1 MQKTKKPNTAK
12 QENQNKETSQQTF
25 NTQLNFLMEN
35 ELNAI
40 GKLPPDLADRAM
52 KILEKSLEDRKDT
65 DNKIL
70 ELERQ
75 NLNIKEKDV
84 KAYHFWNGFGMV
96 SFVGITCVFAGAG
109 IYLITNKYDV
119 AGYFSFAVGV
129 LTLLPRIIDSFKKK
143 T

>member
-12 QENQNKETSQQTF
+12 QENQNKEASQQTF

-52 KILEKSLEDRKDT
+52 KILEKSLEYRKDT
-65 DNKIL
+65 DDKIL
-70 ELERQ
+70 NLEQQ
-75 NLNIKEKDV
+75 NLNIRKKDM
-84 KAYHFWNGFGMV
+84 KAYRFWNGFGMV
-96 SFVGITCVFAGAG
+96 SFLVITCVFAGAG
-109 IYLITNKYDV
+109 VYLITSGYNT
-119 AGYFSFAVGV
+119 AGYFVFAFEA
-129 LTLLPRIIDSFKKK
+129 LTLLPKIIDSFKKK